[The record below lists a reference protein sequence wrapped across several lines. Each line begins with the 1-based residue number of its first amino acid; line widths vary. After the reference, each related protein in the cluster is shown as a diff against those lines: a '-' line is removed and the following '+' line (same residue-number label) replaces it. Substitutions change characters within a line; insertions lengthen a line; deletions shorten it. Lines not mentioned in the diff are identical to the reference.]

1 MVLKRSG
8 LLMATAMATAMV
20 MDTVMAMDMD
30 TAMVITK
37 KIRNKESLDGYL
49 GSLKE
54 NMIEYGNH

>member
-1 MVLKRSG
+1 MD
-8 LLMATAMATAMV
+8 TAMV
-20 MDTVMAMDMD
+20 MDTAMDTAMAMAMD